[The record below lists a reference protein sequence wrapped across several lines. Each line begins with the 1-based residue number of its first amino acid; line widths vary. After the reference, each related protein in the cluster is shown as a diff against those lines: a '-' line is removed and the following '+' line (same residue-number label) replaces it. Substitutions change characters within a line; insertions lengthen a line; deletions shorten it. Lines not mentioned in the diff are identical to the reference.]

1 MFKFFNKENKEG
13 IRDISNQDKIEKL
26 EEKELIYVNEIFEL
40 ASQVQKNVDIL
51 VKEEGNITY
60 GLDEILKGSEVTT
73 EQTNRVNEHLKV
85 LSKNSDNT
93 KQLVDGVF
101 TSLDKSNKEIENAKS
116 EFNELINQVSSVSTV
131 FEEFVNLISDIQVHY
146 NSIQGFAAIING
158 IAGQTNLLSLNAA
171 IEAARVGEAGKGFT
185 VVANEIKKLSV
196 DTQNN
201 AKDIMDSLKNLTTSM
216 EKLISKSNDGSN
228 VISKTTGIIEGST
241 SILDKIIEAES
252 EVHKNLQGV
261 QDSQINNLQGINEIS
276 TNLVKLAE
284 KSKSENEELEDI
296 ILSIQKKADCYM
308 NILNYLNQIKIL
320 KNESNI

>member
-1 MFKFFNKENKEG
+1 MFKFFNKEIQEE
-13 IRDISNQDKIEKL
+13 IRDLSKQNKIEKL
-26 EEKELIYVNEIFEL
+26 EEKEPNYANEIFEL

-73 EQTNRVNEHLKV
+73 EQTNYVNEHLKT
-85 LSKNSDNT
+85 LSQNSDNT

-101 TSLDKSNKEIENAKS
+101 TSLDKSNKEIENAKK

-131 FEEFVNLISDIQVHY
+131 FEEFVNLMSDIQVHY

-201 AKDIMDSLKNLTTSM
+201 AKDIMESLKNLTTSM
-216 EKLISKSNDGSN
+216 DKLISKSNDGVS
-228 VISKTTGIIEGST
+228 VITKTTGIIEGST

-252 EVHKNLQGV
+252 EVHNNLQGV

-276 TNLVKLAE
+276 ANLVKLVD

-296 ILSIQKKADCYM
+296 IYSIQKKADCYM
-308 NILNYLNQIKIL
+308 NILNYLNQMKIL
-320 KNESNI
+320 KKESNI

>member
-1 MFKFFNKENKEG
+1 MFNFLNKDKQKQVKE
-13 IRDISNQDKIEKL
+13 IYEKDKINKV
-26 EEKELIYVNEIFEL
+26 EEKELTYTDEIFEL
-40 ASQVQKNVDIL
+40 ASQVQKNIDIL

-73 EQTNRVNEHLKV
+73 EQTNRVNERLKV
-85 LSKNSDNT
+85 LSHNSDST
-93 KQLVDGVF
+93 KQLVEGVF
-101 TSLDKSNKEIENAKS
+101 TSLDKSHMEIETAKN
-116 EFNELINQVSSVSTV
+116 EFNQLIKQVNSVSEV
-131 FEEFVNLISDIQVHY
+131 FEEFLKLISDIQIHY
-146 NSIQGFAAIING
+146 NSIQGFATIING

-185 VVANEIKKLSV
+185 VVANEIKKLSL

-216 EKLISKSNDGSN
+216 DNLISKSNEGAS
-228 VISKTTGIIEGST
+228 VITKTTDIIEGST
-241 SILDKIIEAES
+241 SILDKIIEAET

-261 QDSQINNLQGINEIS
+261 QESQIDNLQGINEIS
-276 TNLVKLAE
+276 TNLIKLVE

-296 ILSIQKKADCYM
+296 IFSIQKKADSYM

-320 KNESNI
+320 RDESKK